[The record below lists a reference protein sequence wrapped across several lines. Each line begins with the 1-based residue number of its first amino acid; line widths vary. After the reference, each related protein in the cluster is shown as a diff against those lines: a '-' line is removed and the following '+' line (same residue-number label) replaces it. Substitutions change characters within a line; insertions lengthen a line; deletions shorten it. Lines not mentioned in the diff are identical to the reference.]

1 MTTSPLNG
9 LHPSAPDNPA
19 AALTTRTRPSPP
31 SALSASLTFGWRA
44 LLKIRHVPEQLA
56 DVVGIPILFTLLF
69 TYLFGGALA
78 ASTRAYLQFLL
89 PGTLVMTL
97 VLVSVYTGV
106 GLNTDISKGI
116 FDRFRSMP
124 IWRPAALVGAL
135 LGDAARNTL
144 AAAIVIAL
152 GLLMGFR
159 PGGGAAGVVA
169 AVALLLAFS
178 FSLAWVWT
186 SLAVVVRTP
195 AAVSNVSLLVTF
207 PLTFASNVF
216 VRPQTMPAWLHS
228 FVELNPISHLVT
240 AERGLMAGN
249 ATPGQVGWVLLASA
263 ALITVFAPLT
273 VHLYRNKQ

>member
-1 MTTSPLNG
+1 MTTTTMSG
-9 LHPSAPDNPA
+9 LQPSAPGGPRS
-19 AALTTRTRPSPP
+19 ALPTHSRPSPP

-44 LLKIRHVPEQLA
+44 WLKIRHVPEQLA

-78 ASTRAYLQFLL
+78 ASTHAYLQFLL

-106 GLNTDISKGI
+106 GVNTDISKGI

-144 AAAIVIAL
+144 AAAIVIGL

-159 PGGGAAGVVA
+159 PAGGVAGVVA

-178 FSLAWVWT
+178 FSLAWIWT
-186 SLAVVVRTP
+186 SLALLVRTP
-195 AAVSNVSLLVTF
+195 SAVSNVSLLVTF

-216 VRPQTMPAWLHS
+216 VRPRTMPGWLQS
-228 FVELNPISHLVT
+228 FVDFNPISHLVT
-240 AERGLMAGN
+240 AERGLMTGT
-249 ATPGQVGWVLLASA
+249 ATAGQVEWVLLASA
-263 ALITVFAPLT
+263 ALIAVFAPLT
-273 VHLYRNKQ
+273 VYLYRNKE